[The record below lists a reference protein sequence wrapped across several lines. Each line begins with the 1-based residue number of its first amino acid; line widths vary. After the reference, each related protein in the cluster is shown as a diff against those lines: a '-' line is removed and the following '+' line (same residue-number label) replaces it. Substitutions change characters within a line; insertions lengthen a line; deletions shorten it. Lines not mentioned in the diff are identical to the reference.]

1 MHVEEG
7 APAMT
12 FARIGRGVACCG
24 FTVLLVSACSGGSGA
39 PTPQVT
45 VTETIGVPVTVSPA
59 PAYGL
64 MDPELEQVLIEVC
77 QYVSENEPSWDSMQ
91 EYGPY
96 EDLPTQVDMVAFAGK
111 RAEDVYTWAFGKL
124 NYQEQAGSGNT
135 LYGSAY
141 TDISN
146 RFSYASTM
154 RYAAESY
161 LEDGSGYQRLYYFW
175 AAYAAS
181 IEGDVAGCGDY
192 LG

>member
-1 MHVEEG
+1 M
-7 APAMT
+7 
-12 FARIGRGVACCG
+12 
-24 FTVLLVSACSGGSGA
+24 
-39 PTPQVT
+39 
-45 VTETIGVPVTVSPA
+45 TVSPA

-77 QYVSENEPSWDSMQ
+77 RYVSESEPSWDSLQ

-96 EDLPTQVDMVAFAGK
+96 EDLPMQVDMVALAGK
-111 RAEDVYTWAFGKL
+111 QAEDVYLRAL
-124 NYQEQAGSGNT
+124 NDLDYSEFASRGNT
-135 LYGSAY
+135 LFGSAY
-141 TDISN
+141 TDLSN
-146 RFSYASTM
+146 RLTYASTM

-192 LG
+192 LS